1 MTARRARARVRARAA
16 AVVAL
21 AAAAA
26 LVPAAALGAAAGRGG
41 PTVKIIDNAF
51 VRERQRPVVRVHA
64 GATVTWRWTSRQSH
78 SVLVRSGP
86 ERFSSPIRNHG
97 TFAHRFARAGTY
109 RIVCSLH
116 APGMRMT
123 VRVVG

>member
-1 MTARRARARVRARAA
+1 MIARTPARAL
-16 AVVAL
+16 VAL

-26 LVPAAALGAAAGRGG
+26 LLPAAAPAAGRGG

-51 VRERQRPVVRVHA
+51 VRERQRPVVRIHA
-64 GATVTWRWTSRQSH
+64 GTTVTWRWTSRQSH
-78 SVLVRSGP
+78 SVLLRKGP
-86 ERFSSPIRNHG
+86 ERFASPVRNRG
-97 TFAHRFARAGTY
+97 TYQHRFTRAGTY

-123 VRVVG
+123 VRVLG

>member
-1 MTARRARARVRARAA
+1 MTAPAHVRAA
-16 AVVAL
+16 ALVAL
-21 AAAAA
+21 TAAAA
-26 LVPAAALGAAAGRGG
+26 LLPAAALGAGSGG

-51 VRERQRPVVRVHA
+51 VRERQRPVVRIHA
-64 GATVTWRWTSRQSH
+64 GTTVTWRWTSRQSH

-123 VRVVG
+123 VRVLG

>member
-1 MTARRARARVRARAA
+1 VITGARVRAAS
-16 AVVAL
+16 VLAL
-21 AAAAA
+21 GTAAA
-26 LVPAAALGAAAGRGG
+26 LLPAAALGAGVRG

-51 VRERQRPVVRVHA
+51 LRDRQRPVVRVHA
-64 GATVTWRWTSRQSH
+64 GTTVTWRWASRQSH

-86 ERFSSPIRNHG
+86 ERFSSTIRNHG

-123 VRVVG
+123 VRVLG

>member
-1 MTARRARARVRARAA
+1 VIARARAA

-26 LVPAAALGAAAGRGG
+26 LLPAAALGAGRGG

-51 VRERQRPVVRVHA
+51 LRDRQRPVVRIDA
-64 GATVTWRWTSRQSH
+64 GTTVTWRWASRQSH

-109 RIVCSLH
+109 RILCSLH

-123 VRVVG
+123 VRVLG

>member
-1 MTARRARARVRARAA
+1 VNARARAV

-21 AAAAA
+21 ATTAA
-26 LVPAAALGAAAGRGG
+26 LLPAAALGAGARAGNRG
-41 PTVKIIDNAF
+41 PTVKVIDNAF
-51 VRERQRPVVRVHA
+51 LRDRQRPVVRIDP
-64 GATVTWRWTSRQSH
+64 GTIVTWRWASRQSH
-78 SVLVRSGP
+78 SVLLPSGP
-86 ERFSSPIRNHG
+86 ERFSSPIRNRG
-97 TFAHRFARAGTY
+97 TFAHRFTRAGTY

>member
-1 MTARRARARVRARAA
+1 MTARAIT
-16 AVVAL
+16 
-21 AAAAA
+21 AAAA
-26 LVPAAALGAAAGRGG
+26 LTGALALVPTVALGAAGHGG

-51 VRERQRPVVRVHA
+51 VRERQRPVVRIHA
-64 GATVTWRWTSRQSH
+64 GTTVTWRWTSRQSH
-78 SVLVRSGP
+78 SVLARSGP

-97 TFAHRFARAGTY
+97 TFAHRFAHAGTY

-123 VRVVG
+123 VRVLG

>member
-1 MTARRARARVRARAA
+1 VSARARVRAGAV
-16 AVVAL
+16 VVAL

-26 LVPAAALGAAAGRGG
+26 LLPAAALGAGRGG
-41 PTVKIIDNAF
+41 PTVNIIDNAF
-51 VRERQRPVVRVHA
+51 VRDRQRPVVRIDA
-64 GATVTWRWTSRQSH
+64 GTTVTWRWASRQSH

-86 ERFSSPIRNHG
+86 ERFSSPMRNRG

-123 VRVVG
+123 VRVLR

>member
-1 MTARRARARVRARAA
+1 VTARVRLRVA

-21 AAAAA
+21 TAATV
-26 LVPAAALGAAAGRGG
+26 LLPAAALGAGRSG
-41 PTVKIIDNAF
+41 PSVNIIDNAF
-51 VRERQRPVVRVHA
+51 VRDRQRPVVRIDA
-64 GATVTWRWTSRQSH
+64 GTTVTWRWASRQSH
-78 SVLVRSGP
+78 SVLVASGP
-86 ERFSSPIRNHG
+86 QRFSSAIRNRG

-123 VRVVG
+123 VRVLG

>member
-1 MTARRARARVRARAA
+1 VTAGVRARAA

-21 AAAAA
+21 AATAA
-26 LVPAAALGAAAGRGG
+26 LLPAAALGAGHGG
-41 PTVKIIDNAF
+41 PTVRIIDNAF
-51 VRERQRPVVRVHA
+51 VRDRQRPVVRIDA
-64 GATVTWRWTSRQSH
+64 GTTVTWRWASRQSH
-78 SVLVRSGP
+78 SVLLRSGP

-97 TFAHRFARAGTY
+97 TFAHRFTRAGTY

-123 VRVVG
+123 VRVLG

>member
-1 MTARRARARVRARAA
+1 MTTRARTRTA
-16 AVVAL
+16 AVIAL
-21 AAAAA
+21 TAAAA
-26 LVPAAALGAAAGRGG
+26 LIPTAALGAAAHRG

-51 VRERQRPVVRVHA
+51 VRERQRPVVRIHA
-64 GATVTWRWTSRQSH
+64 GTTVTWRWTSRQSH

-86 ERFSSPIRNHG
+86 ERFSSPIRNRG

-123 VRVVG
+123 VRVAAA

>member
-1 MTARRARARVRARAA
+1 MTTRARAA

-21 AAAAA
+21 TAVAA
-26 LVPAAALGAAAGRGG
+26 LLPAAALGAGG
-41 PTVKIIDNAF
+41 PTVKVIDNAF
-51 VRERQRPVVRVHA
+51 LRDRQRPVVRIDA
-64 GATVTWRWTSRQSH
+64 GTTVTWRWVSRQSH
-78 SVLVRSGP
+78 SVLLRSGP
-86 ERFSSPIRNHG
+86 ERFSSPIRNRG

>member
-1 MTARRARARVRARAA
+1 VTARVRAA

-26 LVPAAALGAAAGRGG
+26 LLPAAALGAGNSG
-41 PTVKIIDNAF
+41 PTVRIIDNAF
-51 VRERQRPVVRVHA
+51 VRDRQRPVVRIDT
-64 GATVTWRWTSRQSH
+64 GTTVTWRWASRQSH

-86 ERFSSPIRNHG
+86 ARFSSAIRNRG

-123 VRVVG
+123 VRVLG